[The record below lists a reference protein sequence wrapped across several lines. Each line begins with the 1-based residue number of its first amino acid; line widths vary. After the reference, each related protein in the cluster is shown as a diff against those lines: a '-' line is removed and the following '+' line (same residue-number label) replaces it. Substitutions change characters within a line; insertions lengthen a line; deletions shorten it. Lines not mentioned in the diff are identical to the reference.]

1 MTSHRLLLKSPAWLR
16 AISWKT
22 LLACTAGVIVSSAL
36 AYAESPVEVPKT
48 RAVLLAQE
56 RHADIYWAA
65 FRLLSLAIPLL
76 ALVTGLGASLR
87 RRCEQITGH
96 RWFWTVTLFAC
107 AYLVL
112 AELIAL
118 PFDFYAG
125 YVQPHAAGHSD
136 QSLLNWM
143 KGDSVP
149 LLVNLIAA
157 SLFIWIPYLL
167 IARSPRRW
175 WLYCALALFPVAF
188 LGMVAWPV

>member
-36 AYAESPVEVPKT
+36 AYAE
-48 RAVLLAQE
+48 
-56 RHADIYWAA
+56 W
-65 FRLLSLAIPLL
+65 
-76 ALVTGLGASLR
+76 
-87 RRCEQITGH
+87 
-96 RWFWTVTLFAC
+96 
-107 AYLVL
+107 
-112 AELIAL
+112 
-118 PFDFYAG
+118 
-125 YVQPHAAGHSD
+125 PHAAGHSD

-157 SLFIWIPYLL
+157 SLFIWIPHLL

-188 LGMVAWPV
+188 LGMVAWPVWVDPLTTTYKPLDDLPLGIRIDALATRCGIAHIPVFVGGKTTW

>member
-1 MTSHRLLLKSPAWLR
+1 M
-16 AISWKT
+16 T
-22 LLACTAGVIVSSAL
+22 LLACIAGVIVSSTL
-36 AYAESPVEVPKT
+36 AHAELPVEVPKT
-48 RAVLLAQE
+48 TEVLLAQE

-76 ALVTGLGASLR
+76 VLFTGLGARLR

-125 YVQPHAAGHSD
+125 YVQPL
-136 QSLLNWM
+136 SL
-143 KGDSVP
+143 
-149 LLVNLIAA
+149 IH
-157 SLFIWIPYLL
+157 I
-167 IARSPRRW
+167 
-175 WLYCALALFPVAF
+175 
-188 LGMVAWPV
+188 